1 MKRRFTI
8 FTLLL
13 IICIG
18 NIHSQTTSV
27 TNGNW
32 TNPATWG
39 GVPPSP
45 GATVIINHAVT
56 LDLDYGYSTGSIT
69 INGTGSLNGNSA
81 MRALAISGGTLTVN
95 GTLNIPRVAL
105 FGGTITNSGTF
116 QNDSLLNQATLT
128 NTSNG
133 IINATQFMISTGGS
147 FTNNGTVT
155 STNLLNIATIN
166 NTGSINV
173 TDILNSKSFTNSS
186 TGAIHASNNFL
197 NTDSLATP
205 NLFTN
210 NGSVIVNNDWRN
222 AGNID
227 GSGGFC
233 VHNNSM
239 NTGSIAGTID
249 FCDQT
254 GNDVDLNTGSID
266 ATVTYCQSAC
276 SVGVSENLKPTSIS
290 LYPNPN
296 NGIFTLISNS
306 KNFTIEIID
315 LLGKKVYTEKILQ
328 SKSEIQIPNNRKG
341 IYFCKITDEN
351 SQVVKVLKITIN

>member
-1 MKRRFTI
+1 M
-8 FTLLL
+8 L

-18 NIHSQTTSV
+18 NLSSQTTSV
-27 TNGNW
+27 TSGNW
-32 TNPATWG
+32 TSPATWG
-39 GVPPSP
+39 GIPPSP
-45 GATVIINHAVT
+45 GATVIINHSVT

-69 INGTGSLNGNSA
+69 INNAGSLNSNSA
-81 MRALAISGGTLTVN
+81 MRAFAVSGGTLTVN

-116 QNDSLLNQATLT
+116 QIDSLLNQTILNNT
-128 NTSNG
+128 NNG

-147 FTNNGTVT
+147 FTNLGTVN
-155 STNLLNIATIN
+155 STNLLNIATID

-173 TDILNSKSFTNSS
+173 TDILNSKSFTNSLS
-186 TGAIHASNNFL
+186 GIIHVSNNFL

-210 NGSVIVNNDWRN
+210 NGSVVVSNDWRN

-239 NTGSIAGTID
+239 NTGSISGTID

-254 GNDVDLNTGSID
+254 GNVVDLNTGSID
-266 ATVTYCQSAC
+266 ATVTYCQNAC
-276 SVGVSENLKPTSIS
+276 SVGVSENLASASFS

-296 NGIFTLISNS
+296 NGIFALISNS
-306 KNFTIEIID
+306 NNFNLEIFD
-315 LLGKKVYTEKILQ
+315 LLGQKVYSDKVVQ
-328 SKSEIQIPNNRKG
+328 STMEIQIPNNTKG
-341 IYFCKITDEN
+341 IYFCKIINEKEETIKVIKI
-351 SQVVKVLKITIN
+351 VVN